1 MLRAGF
7 GLIALP
13 IITSRAFTM
22 SATLKTTPPITYEVS
37 GFAACGFY
45 QRAKTLV
52 LKLEQEREDVKAKVI
67 EFDSRSDYKTA
78 LPQLKE
84 NVVSDNDAHVSHT
97 SSPLVVAVD
106 NNDSTKRAF
115 IGGASEFQAFVDE
128 HQLL

>member
-1 MLRAGF
+1 MVDTWLEVV
-7 GLIALP
+7 
-13 IITSRAFTM
+13 
-22 SATLKTTPPITYEVS
+22 TYEVS

-84 NVVSDNDAHVSHT
+84 VRQQWCVWGVVV
-97 SSPLVVAVD
+97 
-106 NNDSTKRAF
+106 
-115 IGGASEFQAFVDE
+115 
-128 HQLL
+128 